1 MKMLQFSLSEN
12 LLCRFKLTKVLLEN
26 YLLEYVITRNEF
38 LNILLNIVFIFKY
51 FTDDLFISEI
61 NIDRFRNKWSIY

>member
-1 MKMLQFSLSEN
+1 
-12 LLCRFKLTKVLLEN
+12 LLD
-26 YLLEYVITRNEF
+26 EYVITRNEF

-61 NIDRFRNKWSIY
+61 NIDRFSK